1 MSTERL
7 VVIGG
12 DAAGMSAASEARR
25 RRPVTELEIVAFER
39 GRYTSY
45 SACGIPYFIG
55 DTVSDSGSLIAR
67 SPEEHGQRN
76 IEVHVRHE
84 VTAVDP
90 ESGSVTVR
98 DLESGAERREA
109 YDELVIATGAVPVRP
124 DLPGADA
131 DGIFGVQGL
140 EDGLAIKDALQA
152 GNAPERA
159 VVVGA
164 GYIGLEMAEAMVR
177 RGLRVTLVDQASQPM
192 GTLDP
197 DMGALVA
204 EGMRAIGVDLKM
216 GAGVEG
222 YEVAGG
228 RVCAVVTAEG
238 TVPADIVVL
247 GIGVRPNSALARA
260 GGLAV
265 GPTGGMV
272 VDQRMHTPT
281 DGVWAAGDCVEVHHR
296 VSRRPTAIAL
306 GTHANKQGRVAGVNL
321 GGGYATFPGVVGTAV
336 TKVCGL
342 EVARTGLTEA
352 EAEAAGFASES
363 VVVDSTT
370 RAGYFPGAEP
380 ITTKLVAERRS
391 GRLLGAQIVGA
402 EGAAKRID
410 VLACALWNEMAVD
423 AIANLDLGYAPPFS
437 PVWDPVLIAARKAW
451 AAIEA
456 GS

>member
-1 MSTERL
+1 MSTARL

-25 RRPVTELEIVAFER
+25 RRPAEDLEIVAFER

-45 SACGIPYFIG
+45 SACGIPYLIG
-55 DTVSDSGSLIAR
+55 DVVSDWESLIAR
-67 SPEEHGQRN
+67 SPDEHRRRE
-76 IEVHVRHE
+76 IDVHLRSE
-84 VTAVDP
+84 VTGIDP
-90 ESGSVTVR
+90 EARSVTVR
-98 DLESGAERREA
+98 DLDSGTERPQP
-109 YDELVIATGAVPVRP
+109 YDDLLVATGAVPVRP

-131 DGIFGVQGL
+131 RGIFGVSGL
-140 EDGLAIKDALQA
+140 EDGLAIREALA
-152 GNAPERA
+152 GEDPPERA

-164 GYIGLEMAEAMVR
+164 GYIGLEMAEAMVQ
-177 RGLRVTLVDQASQPM
+177 RGLEVALVDQAPQPM
-192 GTLDP
+192 RTLDP

-204 EGMRAIGVDLKM
+204 EGMRAIGVDLHL

-222 YEVAGG
+222 YEVSDGK
-228 RVCAVVTAEG
+228 VCGVVTADG
-238 TVPADIVVL
+238 TIPAGVVVL
-247 GIGVRPNSALARA
+247 GIGVRPNVALAEAA
-260 GGLAV
+260 GIAV
-265 GPTGGMV
+265 GPTGGIV

-296 VSRRPTAIAL
+296 VSRRPAAIAL

-321 GGGYATFPGVVGTAV
+321 GGGYATFQGVVGTAV

-342 EVARTGLTEA
+342 EVARTGLTET
-352 EAEAAGFASES
+352 EAEAAGFAYES

-370 RAGYFPGAEP
+370 RAGYFPGAAP

-423 AIANLDLGYAPPFS
+423 EIANLDLGYAPPFS
-437 PVWDPVLIAARKAW
+437 PVWDPVLIAARKLA

-456 GS
+456 G